1 MRLFVTPRRGKGV
14 IACQDTGRAEMATQ
28 VKKKILANTF
38 WVLRVFFFQEHR
50 VIPSKHPKR
59 EKGS

>member
-14 IACQDTGRAEMATQ
+14 IACQDTWLAEMATQ

-38 WVLRVFFFQEHR
+38 GVLRVFF
-50 VIPSKHPKR
+50 PKNIA
-59 EKGS
+59 